1 MALGD
6 GGSGRRRAW
15 GPRLRRRRSGT
26 SDAEGEAAPTMA
38 GGGAA
43 PVGILGGGGER
54 PRSDLDRG
62 GGRGGVERVGG
73 KRATGR
79 GVRVSG

>member
-1 MALGD
+1 MAPAGIP
-6 GGSGRRRAW
+6 GGVA
-15 GPRLRRRRSGT
+15 
-26 SDAEGEAAPTMA
+26 
-38 GGGAA
+38 
-43 PVGILGGGGER
+43 ER
-54 PRSDLDRG
+54 PRSNLDRG